1 MLTYWYFFAEEMMS
15 KVMVVTDSTA
25 NIPAQLMNGNPIQ
38 VLPLQVIWDHKVY
51 RDGVDIHP
59 KEFYERLAVDKVM
72 PSTSQTTPEEF
83 KAAYASLINEGYD
96 ILSIHISS
104 KLSGTMDSAIQA
116 KRAFPGAK
124 IELVDSLSTS
134 MAMGFQV
141 MSAAR
146 MANIGSDLQECK
158 NVALEA
164 QRHTGVYFALNT
176 LEFLHRGGR
185 IGGAAAFMG
194 TMLNLKPLLE
204 LRDGRI
210 EAVERVR
217 TFNKTIDRL
226 LDLVEAKLEK
236 ENGPVRIAAIHANE
250 EDKAKELLDRAVKRF
265 STTVVTDA
273 VISVV
278 GPVLGTHTGPGA
290 LGLAFMGGM

>member
-1 MLTYWYFFAEEMMS
+1 MN

-25 NIPAQLMNGNPIQ
+25 NIPAQLLNGNPVRI
-38 VLPLQVIWDHKVY
+38 LPLQVIWDHKIF
-51 RDGVDIHP
+51 RDGIDIQP
-59 KEFYERLAVDKVM
+59 REFYQRLAVEKVM

-83 KAAYASLINEGYD
+83 KAAYAELLEQGYD
-96 ILSIHISS
+96 ILSIHISG
-104 KLSGTMDSAIQA
+104 KLSGTLDSAAQA
-116 KRAFPGAK
+116 KKAFPGAN

-141 MSAAR
+141 LSAAR
-146 MANIGSDLQECK
+146 MASIGANLAECK
-158 NVALEA
+158 TVAQEA
-164 QRHTGVYFALNT
+164 TKRTGVYFAVNT

-217 TFNKTIDRL
+217 TFSKTVDRL
-226 LDLVEAKLEK
+226 LDLVEARLKN
-236 ENGPVRIAAIHANE
+236 ENGPFRLSAIHANDE
-250 EDKAKELLDRAVKRF
+250 EKAEQLLQRAIKRF
-265 STTVVTDA
+265 STSAVTDA
-273 VISVV
+273 VITNVS
-278 GPVLGTHTGPGA
+278 PVLGTHTGPGA
-290 LGLAFMGGM
+290 LGLAFMSGM

>member
-1 MLTYWYFFAEEMMS
+1 
-15 KVMVVTDSTA
+15 
-25 NIPAQLMNGNPIQ
+25 MNGNPVK

-51 RDGVDIHP
+51 KDGIDIQP
-59 KEFYERLAVDKVM
+59 REFYQRLAVDKVM

-83 KAAYASLINEGYD
+83 KAAYAELLEQGYD
-96 ILSIHISS
+96 ILSIHISG
-104 KLSGTMDSAIQA
+104 KLSGTLDSATQA
-116 KRAFPGAK
+116 KRAFPGAN

-141 MSAAR
+141 LSAAR
-146 MANIGSDLQECK
+146 MASIGANLAECK
-158 NVALEA
+158 TVAQQA
-164 QRHTGVYFALNT
+164 TRHTGVYFALNT

-217 TFNKTIDRL
+217 TFNKTVDRL
-226 LDLVEAKLEK
+226 LDLVEARLKNES
-236 ENGPVRIAAIHANE
+236 GPVRLSAIHANDE
-250 EDKAKELLDRAVKRF
+250 EKAEQLLQRAINRF
-265 STTVVTDA
+265 STSVVTDA
-273 VISVV
+273 VITNVS
-278 GPVLGTHTGPGA
+278 PVLGTHTGPGA
-290 LGLAFMGGM
+290 LGLAFMSGM

>member
-1 MLTYWYFFAEEMMS
+1 MN
-15 KVMVVTDSTA
+15 KVMVVTDSTS
-25 NIPAQLMNGNPIQ
+25 NIPTQLMNGNPIQ
-38 VLPLQVIWDHKVY
+38 VLPLQVIWDHKVFK
-51 RDGVDIHP
+51 DGVDIQP
-59 KEFYERLAVDKVM
+59 KEFYQRLATDKIL

-83 KAAYASLINEGYD
+83 KAAYAQLIEQGFD

-116 KRAFPGAK
+116 KRAFPGAN
-124 IELVDSLSTS
+124 IELVDSFSTS

-141 MSAAR
+141 LSAAR
-146 MANIGSDLQECK
+146 MASIGANLAECK
-158 NVALEA
+158 SVAQEA
-164 QRHTGVYFALNT
+164 IKHTGVYFALNT

-217 TFNKTIDRL
+217 TFNKTVDRL
-226 LDLVEAKLEK
+226 LDLVEARLKNEK
-236 ENGPVRIAAIHANE
+236 GPIRLAAIHANE
-250 EDKAKELLDRAVKRF
+250 PEKVNELLERAIKRF
-265 STTVVTDA
+265 SNTVVTDA
-273 VISVV
+273 VISTVS
-278 GPVLGTHTGPGA
+278 PVLGTHTGPGA
-290 LGLAFMGGM
+290 LGLAFMSGM

>member
-1 MLTYWYFFAEEMMS
+1 MN
-15 KVMVVTDSTA
+15 KVMVVTDSTS
-25 NIPAQLMNGNPIQ
+25 NIPTQMMNGNPIE
-38 VLPLQVIWDHKVY
+38 VLPLQVIWDHKVF
-51 RDGVDIHP
+51 RDGVDIQA
-59 KEFYERLAVDKVM
+59 KEFYQRLATDKVL

-83 KAAYASLINEGYD
+83 KVKYAQLIEQGYD

-116 KRAFPGAK
+116 KRAFPGAN
-124 IELVDSLSTS
+124 IELVDSFSTS

-141 MSAAR
+141 LSVAR
-146 MANIGSDLQECK
+146 MASIGANLADCKSVAQEATK
-158 NVALEA
+158 
-164 QRHTGVYFALNT
+164 HTGVYFALNT

-217 TFNKTIDRL
+217 TFNKTVDRL
-226 LDLVEAKLEK
+226 LDLVEARLKNEK
-236 ENGPVRIAAIHANE
+236 GPIRLAAIHANE
-250 EDKAKELLDRAVKRF
+250 PEKVNELLERAIKRF
-265 STTVVTDA
+265 SNTVVTDA
-273 VISVV
+273 VISTVS
-278 GPVLGTHTGPGA
+278 PVLGTHTGPGA
-290 LGLAFMGGM
+290 LGLAFMSGM